1 MLNIKVIWRS
11 RSQCYVHHVGEKG
24 LT

>member
-11 RSQCYVHHVGEKG
+11 MSCWCMLV
-24 LT
+24 